1 MILGILIFDTKIGI
15 GSPTVIFLSAFW
27 PLIPWVHSTG
37 FFPVE
42 VQTDFDEAVGND
54 VERIE
59 FLGLMIRAYE
69 KPLVSLK
76 AEN

>member
-1 MILGILIFDTKIGI
+1 MGSNRHFCVGVLTLDSMGAFD
-15 GSPTVIFLSAFW
+15 
-27 PLIPWVHSTG
+27 G
-37 FFPVE
+37 FFSRE

-59 FLGLMIRAYE
+59 FLGLLIRAYE